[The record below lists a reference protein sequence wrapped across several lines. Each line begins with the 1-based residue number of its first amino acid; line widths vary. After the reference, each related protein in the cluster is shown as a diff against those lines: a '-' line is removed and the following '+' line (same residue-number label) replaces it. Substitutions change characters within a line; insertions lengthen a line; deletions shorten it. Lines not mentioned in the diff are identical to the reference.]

1 MAVNTSPLVSPN
13 LHAFQTG
20 KVVAD
25 ASQERIAKKKQN
37 AISKKLPSSVSFPSL
52 SFFFDK
58 CGRCC

>member
-37 AISKKLPSSVSFPSL
+37 AISKAETKKLPSSVSFPSL
-52 SFFFDK
+52 SFF
-58 CGRCC
+58 